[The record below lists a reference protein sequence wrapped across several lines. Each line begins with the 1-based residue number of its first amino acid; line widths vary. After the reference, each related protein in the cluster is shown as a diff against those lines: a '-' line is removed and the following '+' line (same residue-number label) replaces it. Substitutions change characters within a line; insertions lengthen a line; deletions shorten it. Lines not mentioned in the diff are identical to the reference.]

1 MSRIEPRPHQV
12 EALADLVRAFAL
24 HERVQL
30 VQACGTGKTLIG
42 RWHSEASD
50 ATTVLVLVPSLA
62 LLAQTLREWRRAAGW
77 PFQALVVCSDPTT
90 STGVAERATSLDEDA
105 GTAAEPDWAT
115 VRAGVTTDSTV
126 AARFLRKGRPDRPQ
140 VVFSTYHSAL
150 VVAAAQAAAG
160 VAFDLVICDEAHR
173 LTGTPRAEFRAV
185 LEPRTIAARRRLFM
199 TATPRTVTTEGAYS
213 MDDPKTFGV
222 LAHTVTFGDAI
233 AAGLLTDYQV
243 LVIAGRA
250 QDPVDE
256 SKSASAVP
264 AAVFDAIDT
273 HGVRRVLSFHGRIAK
288 AAHFAEVLD
297 GARTPGGHQ
306 VVARHVHGGMPT
318 AARTATLEWLG
329 DRDAGQVRV
338 VSNARVLTEGI
349 DVPAIDAV
357 CFADE
362 RSSVVDIIQAI
373 GRVLRPCPG
382 KRIGTIIV
390 PITLP
395 AAGDDDTGLLLS
407 RFGVLWSVL
416 RGLRAH
422 DQRFAHELDAAVRSH
437 AQHGHLGGYRPARIH
452 YRLPGGVN
460 EDFLH
465 LRVVQDLGDAWERYF
480 AACEDWSWRHPSTRL
495 PRNTVHQGQQV
506 GKWAAK
512 QRSAHLRGL
521 LPAERARRLEG
532 VPGWFW
538 DRADAAWDDTFSV
551 LQAFAAAYG
560 SVAESDSAPSVFEGM
575 RAAAPHRELLGQ
587 WVAFQRQAYRDG
599 TLDPARAELLEELAG
614 WTWAPVPELDLAMV
628 DALRQFV
635 EFEHTADVPTGHVE
649 DGLPLGRWVWDV
661 RRRKLTGT
669 LHPALED
676 EIWVATPSRWSK
688 GVRRRWQWDKPETQ
702 WRLAY
707 AALRQFTT
715 REDHANP
722 PTVHREQL
730 PDIRVSLGQWVAL
743 QRHDY
748 RHGRLDAARA
758 AALAALP
765 GWEWDGDV
773 GGTREFE
780 EPLELPAHVKHGS
793 SGALARRCHCE
804 VCVLAARTYQ
814 REWKARRRSTV
825 VDGTDAATAR
835 RRLVELEDQLAAV
848 IATDSDNNQ
857 RPGAGRTLVAAVS
870 GVPLGVLRGVA
881 SGRLPQVSREHEA
894 RLRATTA
901 QMCLSQ
907 RTDQGSRGRGRNRG
921 SERIDAT
928 PTWQII
934 RTLQQRNFTLGWIG
948 RELGYVGGLQLD
960 PDRITRRV
968 AEQVRELTGRIGD
981 LRLPE
986 VPKNHTM
993 LTLSQLRAAAESKEV
1008 A

>member
-12 EALADLVRAFAL
+12 DALADLVRAFAL

-42 RWHSEASD
+42 RWHAEASD

-62 LLAQTLREWRRAAGW
+62 LLAPTLREWHRAAGW
-77 PFQALVVCSDPTT
+77 PFHALVVCSDPTT

-173 LTGTPRAEFRAV
+173 LAGTPRPEFRAV

-199 TATPRTVTTEGAYS
+199 TATPRTVTAEGAYS

-256 SKSASAVP
+256 SKSATAVP

-297 GARTPGGHQ
+297 GARTSGGHQ
-306 VVARHVHGGMPT
+306 VAARHVHGGMPT

-329 DRDAGQVRV
+329 NRDPRQVRV

-395 AAGDDDTGLLLS
+395 ASGDDDTGLLLS
-407 RFGVLWSVL
+407 KFGVLWSVL

-452 YRLPGGVN
+452 YRLPDGVN

-506 GKWAAK
+506 GEWAAK

-676 EIWVATPSRWSK
+676 EIWVATPSRWAK

-715 REDHANP
+715 REGHANP

-814 REWKARRRSTV
+814 REWKARRRATV
-825 VDGTDAATAR
+825 VDGTDGATAR
-835 RRLVELEDQLAAV
+835 RHLVELEDQLAAV

-934 RTLQQRNFTLGWIG
+934 RTLQQRNFTLGRIG
-948 RELGYVGGLQLD
+948 RELGYAGGLQLD
-960 PDRITRRV
+960 TERITRRV

-986 VPKNHTM
+986 VPKNHTTP
-993 LTLSQLRAAAESKEV
+993 TLAQLRAAAESKEV

>member
-1 MSRIEPRPHQV
+1 MPAPQVGTRSRPGTCTVGCRPH
-12 EALADLVRAFAL
+12 
-24 HERVQL
+24 
-30 VQACGTGKTLIG
+30 
-42 RWHSEASD
+42 
-50 ATTVLVLVPSLA
+50 
-62 LLAQTLREWRRAAGW
+62 
-77 PFQALVVCSDPTT
+77 
-90 STGVAERATSLDEDA
+90 
-105 GTAAEPDWAT
+105 
-115 VRAGVTTDSTV
+115 
-126 AARFLRKGRPDRPQ
+126 
-140 VVFSTYHSAL
+140 
-150 VVAAAQAAAG
+150 
-160 VAFDLVICDEAHR
+160 
-173 LTGTPRAEFRAV
+173 
-185 LEPRTIAARRRLFM
+185 
-199 TATPRTVTTEGAYS
+199 
-213 MDDPKTFGV
+213 
-222 LAHTVTFGDAI
+222 
-233 AAGLLTDYQV
+233 
-243 LVIAGRA
+243 
-250 QDPVDE
+250 
-256 SKSASAVP
+256 
-264 AAVFDAIDT
+264 
-273 HGVRRVLSFHGRIAK
+273 
-288 AAHFAEVLD
+288 
-297 GARTPGGHQ
+297 PG
-306 VVARHVHGGMPT
+306 P
-318 AARTATLEWLG
+318 ATLDWLG

-407 RFGVLWSVL
+407 KFGVLWSVL

-437 AQHGHLGGYRPARIH
+437 ARHGHLGGYRPARIH
-452 YRLPGGVN
+452 YRLPDGVN

-465 LRVVQDLGDAWERYF
+465 LRVVQDLGDAWERYL

-506 GKWAAK
+506 GGWAAK

-575 RAAAPHRELLGQ
+575 RAAARHRELLGQ

-635 EFEHTADVPTGHVE
+635 EFEDTADVPTGHVE

-676 EIWVATPSRWSK
+676 EIWAATPSRWSK

-715 REDHANP
+715 REGHANP

-758 AALAALP
+758 AALAAFP
-765 GWEWDGDV
+765 GWEWAGDV

-825 VDGTDAATAR
+825 VDGTDAAPAR
-835 RRLVELEDQLAAV
+835 RHLAELEDQLAAV
-848 IATDSDNNQ
+848 IATDSDNHQ
-857 RPGAGRTLVAAVS
+857 RSPGRGPGERWWPRCPGFPSASYEVWPPGAW
-870 GVPLGVLRGVA
+870 
-881 SGRLPQVSREHEA
+881 EHEA

-901 QMCLSQ
+901 QMCLSNAQ
-907 RTDQGSRGRGRNRG
+907 TRGHGGGAATAAANASMPIPPGRSSAPCNSEISPSDGSAASAATLAACSSTPTGSPAASPSRFASSPGGSEIFGYRRSPRTTPCRPWRSCAPQQKTRRWRDDDRALPTRRRHPSLRYGRHRHGGGRSVPRPAGYRHHRSQTGLPRMRVPAPLPRVRTDPRRARYMGR
-921 SERIDAT
+921 
-928 PTWQII
+928 
-934 RTLQQRNFTLGWIG
+934 
-948 RELGYVGGLQLD
+948 VGH
-960 PDRITRRV
+960 RRP
-968 AEQVRELTGRIGD
+968 AEC
-981 LRLPE
+981 P
-986 VPKNHTM
+986 PPA
-993 LTLSQLRAAAESKEV
+993 RAAAPTECHRRTRRPRAGV
-1008 A
+1008 AM